1 MTPTHVRNTAQRSD
15 RAQSTDEPSSQSLFS
30 LQITQRTR
38 PILLF
43 LAVATQGCDLHTTF
57 QICFS
62 LSHHANLKINLT
74 HDTINPISNVLEVL
88 SAVKE
93 EEGPVLL
100 TWPEDSFSVRSCL
113 HASLETTCFLWASP
127 NQRQCSLDSIK
138 KRMLTPSHHGQCND
152 GEGRMEAFSPL
163 VNPCLHPAVLYMLIL
178 KLSQVVTGRYRVLD
192 L

>member
-1 MTPTHVRNTAQRSD
+1 MLTHMRNTAQCSD
-15 RAQSTDEPSSQSLFS
+15 RVQSTDEPSSQSLFL

-43 LAVATQGCDLHTTF
+43 LAVAMQDCDLHTTF

-62 LSHHANLKINLT
+62 LSHHANLKTNLT
-74 HDTINPISNVLEVL
+74 HDTINSVSNSLEVL
-88 SAVKE
+88 STMKE

-100 TWPEDSFSVRSCL
+100 TWPEDSFSVQGCL
-113 HASLETTCFLWASP
+113 HASLETTCFLWAFP
-127 NQRQCSLDSIK
+127 NQRQCSLDNIK
-138 KRMLTPSHHGQCND
+138 KRMLTPGHHSQCND

-163 VNPCLHPAVLYMLIL
+163 VNPCLHPAVRYMLIL
-178 KLSQVVTGRYRVLD
+178 KLSQVVTGRYRVPD